1 MTKERQPEHLT
12 QEYQNGLVMP
22 QRECRGCGVVF
33 QPLHYSQRFHDVPCR
48 EDATVRSRHA
58 KALEKAERSGWK
70 TSERKCRGCRLVF
83 QPRYVGQIYHDIPC
97 RKKAHNRDQ
106 SDKRWSAKLEQERAR
121 EEAERLEK
129 KRLVDEEALKREIVA
144 EVMRAVTIRKMEP
157 LLALAEQAA
166 TAEGYEFETLPDSH
180 PRWASPDD
188 LRRSSAL
195 NRPGAIIRSG
205 TGSWWVF
212 KR

>member
-33 QPLHYSQRFHDVPCR
+33 QPVHYTQRFHDVPCR
-48 EDATVRSRHA
+48 EDATVRNRHA
-58 KALEKAERSGWK
+58 KALERSGWK
-70 TSERKCRGCRLVF
+70 ITERECKGCRVVF
-83 QPRYVGQIYHDIPC
+83 QPLFGQQTYHDVAC
-97 RKKAHNRDQ
+97 RVKSTNYSRQ
-106 SDKRWSAKLEQERAR
+106 MKRWGAKKKQERAR

-144 EVMRAVTIRKMEP
+144 EVMRVVTIRKMEP